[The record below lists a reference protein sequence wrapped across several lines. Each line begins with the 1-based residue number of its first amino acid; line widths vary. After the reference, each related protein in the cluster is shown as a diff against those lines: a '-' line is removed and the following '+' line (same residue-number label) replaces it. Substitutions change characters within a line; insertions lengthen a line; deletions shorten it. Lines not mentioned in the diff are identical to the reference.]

1 VVLAAEKSI
10 LTVPEFL
17 SKMETWGYLLRSVW
31 MMTNRSCW
39 ASATRIG
46 RSSHRVSED
55 HSQIMPPKSSRYSQP
70 QRCLRPAKETR
81 RLTFDFKASQVLCCG
96 SWKSPEYLPNLGGP
110 LDWPP
115 PPEMVPATS
124 GHFPCVS
131 FIVQNRDLWTTGW
144 NNG

>member
-1 VVLAAEKSI
+1 
-10 LTVPEFL
+10 
-17 SKMETWGYLLRSVW
+17 

-81 RLTFDFKASQVLCCG
+81 RPTFDFKASQSAMLRVME
-96 SWKSPEYLPNLGGP
+96 KSRILTKFRRFPRLTTTLNQNRKPRVKN
-110 LDWPP
+110 
-115 PPEMVPATS
+115 MS
-124 GHFPCVS
+124 GHNLSPKRFVPELTFQQSLNVMTHS
-131 FIVQNRDLWTTGW
+131 YNE
-144 NNG
+144 